1 MTVEIALVF
10 LVVAGA
16 LVLFAT
22 ERLPL
27 DISAMLILFVVMAI
41 PILFQSEWLV
51 KQGVDLEAAF
61 PTVPEGLSGFSNTAT
76 VTVLNMFILSA
87 GVQRTG
93 VIHLLGKRL
102 FPLMQSSE
110 TRQVLVIA
118 LLVGPVSG
126 FINNT
131 AAVAIAIPLVLDVA
145 RRTGA
150 PAARLLMPVSFFG
163 MLGGTLTLVGTST
176 NILASSLIR
185 EDPSFG
191 REISMFE
198 FSHLGLIVFGIGLL
212 YFVTIGRRMMPAR
225 DAAPLAP
232 DSDVRFLV
240 ELTVPASSALVGQ
253 ALSASSFWR
262 GQDLTLEKLV
272 RRGQSHVV
280 RAATT
285 TIAAD
290 DVLLIR
296 TTTRGIMDL
305 IRADEVVVLS
315 EFGDPHRVRGDG
327 RLVPVLLRNPIV
339 FRGSTAATVDFWERY
354 QTRLIGVDKD
364 EPRNQRLANERLRVG
379 DVVLLEVSDTSMK
392 RLRNHPDVVV
402 LGEFV
407 DGFDRSKTMTALAIV
422 AAVVGLA
429 VLSPLPVV
437 LTSIG
442 GVIAMAATGC
452 LHREDFYSGVSW
464 DVILLLAG
472 VIPLGIAMSKS
483 GGADWL
489 ADVMASTAVDFHP
502 VFILMAIYL
511 VTTIM
516 TEIVSNAAAAV
527 VLVPVALSMAE
538 ELALEPL
545 PLVLAVMF
553 AASTSFLTPIGY
565 QTNTMI
571 YGTGVYRFTDFV
583 KIGLPLNL
591 ILMVATS
598 MSLWW
603 LWPLEIAR

>member
-22 ERLPL
+22 EKLPL
-27 DISAMLILFVVMAI
+27 DISAMLILFVVMAV
-41 PILFQSEWLV
+41 PILFHSEWLV
-51 KQGVDLEAAF
+51 ERGVDLEAAF
-61 PTVPEGLSGFSNTAT
+61 PTVAEGLSGFSNTAT

-93 VIHLLGKRL
+93 VVHLLGKRL

-110 TRQVLVIA
+110 TRQILVIA

-176 NILASSLIR
+176 NILASSLLR

-191 REISMFE
+191 REIRMFE
-198 FSHLGLIVFGIGLL
+198 FSHLGLIVLGIGLL

-232 DSDVRFLV
+232 EPDVRFLV
-240 ELTVPASSALVGQ
+240 ELTVPASSPLVGQ
-253 ALSASSFWR
+253 ELRASSFWR
-262 GQDLTLEKLV
+262 GQDLTLEKMV
-272 RRGQSHVV
+272 RGGKSHIV

-285 TIAAD
+285 PVAAD

-305 IRADEVVVLS
+305 MRSDEVAVLS

-327 RLVPVLLRNPIV
+327 QLVPVLLRNPIV

-364 EPRNQRLANERLRVG
+364 EPRNQRLANERLNVG
-379 DVVLLEVSDTSMK
+379 DVVLLEVSNTAMK

-407 DGFDRSKTMTALAIV
+407 DGFDRRKMMTALAIV

-429 VLSPLPVV
+429 VLSPLPIV
-437 LTSIG
+437 LTSVG

-489 ADVMASTAVDFHP
+489 AGVMASTAADFHP
-502 VFILMAIYL
+502 VFILMGIYL

-516 TEIVSNAAAAV
+516 TEIVSNNAAAV
-527 VLVPVALSMAE
+527 VLVPVALSMAD

-591 ILMVATS
+591 TLMVATS

-603 LWPLEIAR
+603 LWPLEIVS